1 MNPPMAPARSPASA
15 ARGLLA
21 RRVGAAL
28 VVTTLIAAAVVARR
42 SGVDGPMLQREL
54 LALGWLAAP
63 LFLLMMAA
71 GELLHLPGMVFIVV
85 ARLVFGP
92 SIGFVLGYGGAVFA
106 VTVSFLVARQLV
118 AAARSSTEPWRPRWK
133 FAQRA
138 LDRLE
143 ARPVQTVALLRLVL
157 WLAPPLSYALA
168 SSKLRV
174 RDHIIGSA
182 LGLFAPVLVAV
193 LLSGYLQ

>member
-1 MNPPMAPARSPASA
+1 M
-15 ARGLLA
+15 
-21 RRVGAAL
+21 GAAL

>member
-1 MNPPMAPARSPASA
+1 MTTTASA
-15 ARGLLA
+15 DAPSGRGLLV
-21 RRVGAAL
+21 RRVAAGLVVVAL
-28 VVTTLIAAAVVARR
+28 VAGAIVARR

-63 LFLLMMAA
+63 LFLLVMAA

-92 SIGFVLGYGGAVFA
+92 SLGFVLGYGGAVFA

-118 AAARSSTEPWRPRWK
+118 AAARGAKEPWRPRWA

-138 LDRLE
+138 FARLE

-168 SSKLRV
+168 SSKLGI

-182 LGLFAPVLVAV
+182 LGLFAPVLAAV
-193 LLSGYLQ
+193 LVSGYL

>member
-1 MNPPMAPARSPASA
+1 
-15 ARGLLA
+15 
-21 RRVGAAL
+21 
-28 VVTTLIAAAVVARR
+28 
-42 SGVDGPMLQREL
+42 MLQREL

-63 LFLLMMAA
+63 LFLLLMAA

-92 SIGFVLGYGGAVFA
+92 SLGFVLGYGGAVFA

-143 ARPVQTVALLRLVL
+143 AHPVQTVALLRLVL

-168 SSKLRV
+168 SSNLRV
-174 RDHIIGSA
+174 RDHVVGSA
-182 LGLFAPVLVAV
+182 VGLFAPVLVAV
-193 LLSGYLQ
+193 LLSGYL